1 MSLFSAESNL
11 PPTFLKE
18 LILVS
23 NGQKQPP
30 CAVTSLVEQGRYHIG
45 GVTETT
51 GSEGMWLV
59 VRLNI
64 VSTRDR
70 KSEPGCGFILCST
83 SAPLFVTVHNLC
95 TINLILLEMKA
106 F

>member
-45 GVTETT
+45 GGTETT

-59 VRLNI
+59 GRLNI

-83 SAPLFVTVHNLC
+83 SAHCLSQF
-95 TINLILLEMKA
+95 TIYVKYNK
-106 F
+106 FNSS